1 MLNFSEL
8 CRSLNLKENEG
19 FTPGDQGERNQAAT
33 LENSLKTPSETPS
46 EAPSPSSTETA
57 PKQASASDRLREI
70 ARHKPTTYDIRT
82 LNFPDNDDEEMSRKS

>member
-8 CRSLNLKENEG
+8 CRSLHLKENEG
-19 FTPGDQGERNQAAT
+19 FTPGDQGERNQATT
-33 LENSLKTPSETPS
+33 LENSLKTPS